1 MSSFHTSPRFYAR
14 FLTNVSDIQ
23 KVAFLVAFSTPAFG
37 MEWNP
42 GNPAP
47 LKALFSQPAQISPK
61 EKRGQKMLK
70 L

>member
-23 KVAFLVAFSTPAFG
+23 KVAFSTPAFG